1 MPTGVKGKVYRTVVR
16 PVLIYDSEAWTL
28 RRREEERLERTEMR
42 MLRWILGL
50 TLRDRKRNDDIRC
63 ILGVACITD
72 KVREARLRW
81 YGIFNCEKRMIVSS
95 GSWRQT
101 WVDNGAEEDRERDG
115 STSSS
120 TTWRTAAQRGGCQES
135 SWMEK
140 ENPCGWPL
148 TWGIH
153 SPKERERE
161 IRNDHH
167 LTRKPSYWQRTVL
180 AQVSSSFCMKSTV
193 WQVICALI
201 IILNCLLPSL
211 HSWNDH

>member
-1 MPTGVKGKVYRTVVR
+1 MDIEKAGRG
-16 PVLIYDSEAWTL
+16 TL
-28 RRREEERLERTEMR
+28 GENWNENVTMDPWSYLEGQE
-42 MLRWILGL
+42 
-50 TLRDRKRNDDIRC
+50 KNDDIRR

-180 AQVSSSFCMKSTV
+180 AQVSSSLCMKSSVTGDM
-193 WQVICALI
+193 CTNNHTKLSTAKLT
-201 IILNCLLPSL
+201 
-211 HSWNDH
+211 